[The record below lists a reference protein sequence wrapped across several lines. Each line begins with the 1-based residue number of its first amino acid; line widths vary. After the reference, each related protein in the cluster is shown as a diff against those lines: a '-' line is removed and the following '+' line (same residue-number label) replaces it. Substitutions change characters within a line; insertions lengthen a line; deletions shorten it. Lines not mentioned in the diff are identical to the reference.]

1 MAASLSL
8 PSRPATRNC
17 KINMNKSCVNVTM
30 NGSPHRTPH
39 ATSAP
44 ASAKAQISKKT
55 IVQNG
60 FLQNGFVSPL
70 LSKNERRLSPVK
82 QKTLPRRRKRS
93 QRIKTLMDT
102 SRRLSTCSTPR
113 RKTRRKILKDRCQR
127 TVVNK
132 LGSEKKS
139 ITVSLKKKLSKTNS
153 ISSATQFRTKMKVS
167 RSISKIQSTSGN
179 KLRSQRL
186 SQQTSSPPR
195 SSRQPINSEV
205 TRTPKMDPSP
215 SLPTMMNEPLTP
227 AETPPIH
234 TADADLP
241 SFLKDQAYPIK
252 CPPFCN
258 KCCTNKHSKLLLAL
272 LNCDDSTDDFKESV
286 SFKNFL
292 NTINYYEKKNWRRN
306 SAIFDVNPEYRYPLM
321 HWAAILSKLNIL
333 KWLASAGYNINV
345 LHTNTGD
352 TALHRVLLCIR
363 AIRLNNPVMVKKFP
377 QILEILEPNL
387 KIKNRA
393 GLTPFLTS
401 CETVGMDGRAH
412 YRNVDLLRDILNFA
426 KERPG
431 LLNILFN
438 QQTKHG
444 QSALHLIALNDKAL
458 GAMKMLV
465 AAGANVQCLNKEGQ
479 TPFSLAVNLGQLRV
493 AQYLEKHSL
502 NITPPCIDTPLSSAP
517 SSRASSSNSPSES
530 NGDHLLPHEAT
541 DVGPSAVSSTSNAA
555 SDASTPPFSKRIKVE
570 GSLPSDYESDVSEN
584 TGQYSSSGDYP
595 SKVKHVFRKCSNNTS
610 DGILKQYFH
619 ICNDS
624 ARENLIAS
632 INMDKNKCLQDL
644 KVTEE
649 RLAALSR
656 QIESICTEKHKKETE
671 IRRLMIEIKGF
682 DQSLEKLKEEKQELT
697 EKSSSLDAKISLCVS
712 VLKMVLNK
720 NT

>member
-17 KINMNKSCVNVTM
+17 KINMNKSAVNVKM
-30 NGSPHRTPH
+30 NGSPHKTPH
-39 ATSAP
+39 KTPHTTSTP
-44 ASAKAQISKKT
+44 AKVQISKKT

-60 FLQNGFVSPL
+60 FLRNGFVSPL
-70 LSKNERRLSPVK
+70 LPKNETRLSPVK
-82 QKTLPRRRKRS
+82 QKALPRKRKRS
-93 QRIKTLMDT
+93 QRTKKVMDT
-102 SRRLSTCSTPR
+102 SKRLSTCSTPR
-113 RKTRRKILKDRCQR
+113 RRTRRKILKARHER
-127 TVVNK
+127 TAVNK

-139 ITVSLKKKLSKTNS
+139 ITMSLKKKLSKTNS
-153 ISSATQFRTKMKVS
+153 ISPATQFRTKMNSNLRVS
-167 RSISKIQSTSGN
+167 KSISKVQSTSGN
-179 KLRSQRL
+179 KVRSKRLR
-186 SQQTSSPPR
+186 QQTSSPPR
-195 SSRQPINSEV
+195 SSRQPINNEV
-205 TRTPKMDPSP
+205 TSTPKIDNLNLSP
-215 SLPTMMNEPLTP
+215 SLPTMMKE
-227 AETPPIH
+227 
-234 TADADLP
+234 
-241 SFLKDQAYPIK
+241 QAYPIK

-258 KCCTNKHSKLLLAL
+258 KYCTNKHSKLLLAL
-272 LNCDDSTDDFKESV
+272 LNCDDGAADFKESA

-292 NTINYYEKKNWRRN
+292 NTINYYEKKNWRKN
-306 SAIFDVNPEYRYPLM
+306 SAIFDMNPEYRYPLM

-363 AIRLNNPVMVKKFP
+363 AIRINNPVMVKKFP

-444 QSALHLIALNDKAL
+444 QSALHLLALNDKAL

-493 AQYLEKHSL
+493 AQYLEKHPL

-517 SSRASSSNSPSES
+517 SSGASSSNSPSES
-530 NGDHLLPHEAT
+530 NGDHLHPHEAT

-555 SDASTPPFSKRIKVE
+555 SDTCTPPFSKRIKVE
-570 GSLPSDYESDVSEN
+570 GPLPSDYESDVSEN
-584 TGQYSSSGDYP
+584 TGQYSSSRDYP

-632 INMDKNKCLQDL
+632 INMDKNECLQDL

-656 QIESICTEKHKKETE
+656 QIESICAEKHKKETE
-671 IRRLMIEIKGF
+671 IRRLMVEIKGF
-682 DQSLEKLKEEKQELT
+682 DRSLEKLKEEKQELT